1 MIVRIPY
8 VAGYFYPADEREL
21 ISLLSK
27 FIIKADEKISAI
39 GCIVP
44 HAGYIYSGKV
54 AGKVYSSIK
63 IPDNVIILGPNH
75 NGLGLPS
82 AIYKEGKWVT
92 PLGEV
97 DINKDLSEKILKH
110 SKYLIED
117 PYAHRYEHSIEVQI
131 PFLQFLNPNISIVP
145 ITIVDY
151 RTPVL
156 NDLGM
161 AIYKAILETND
172 PILVIA
178 SSDFSH
184 YELVNIARKK
194 DFYAIEA
201 ILNLDEEEFMNRVRR
216 EDISICGAGPI
227 FVTMI
232 VSKYLGASKGILIDY
247 NTSGDIT
254 KDYSEVVGYA
264 GIVFPKESE

>member
-1 MIVRIPY
+1 MKDRIPY

-21 ISLLSK
+21 ISLISK
-27 FIIKADEKISAI
+27 FIIKTDEKISAI
-39 GCIVP
+39 GCVVP

-63 IPDNVIILGPNH
+63 IPNNVIILGPNH
-75 NGLGLPS
+75 NGLGAPAS
-82 AIYKEGKWVT
+82 IYKEGKWLT
-92 PLGEV
+92 PLGKV
-97 DINKDLSEKILKH
+97 DINNDLSEKILKH

-117 PYAHRYEHSIEVQI
+117 LYAHRYEHSIEVQI

-151 RTPVL
+151 RTPIL
-156 NDLGM
+156 YDLAI

-184 YELVNIARKK
+184 YEPLTIAKEK

-201 ILNLDEEEFMNRVRR
+201 ILNLDEEEFMNRVRE
-216 EDISICGAGPI
+216 EDISICGSGPI
-227 FVTMI
+227 FVTI
-232 VSKYLGASKGILIDY
+232 TVSKYLGASKGVLIDY
-247 NTSGDIT
+247 STSGDIT

-264 GIVFPKESE
+264 GIVFLKESG